1 MGHCDSSAQFG
12 GHGEFSGANPR
23 AAEADASQISG
34 GNPARSGLVCK
45 GFVDSPMAQP
55 FSSDSDVLMARPSS
69 AGWVLLSFLRIY
81 KVFLSPFF
89 GGACK
94 YHPSCSNYAY
104 EAIQRHGSWTGSA
117 LALKRLLRCRPFVP
131 GGFDPVP
138 SHEELQMAGAPS
150 RRAGSF

>member
-1 MGHCDSSAQFG
+1 MGHCDSSTQFG
-12 GHGEFSGANPR
+12 GHGEFSGASPR
-23 AAEADASQISG
+23 AAEADPSETG
-34 GNPARSGLVCK
+34 GRNSTGAEFIRERSI
-45 GFVDSPMAQP
+45 DSPVAQS
-55 FSSDSDVLMARPSS
+55 FPSS
-69 AGWVLLSFLRIY
+69 SNALIARTSTASWVLLLVLRVY
-81 KVFLSPFF
+81 KAFLSPFF

-104 EAIQRHGSWTGSA
+104 EAIQRHGSWTGSV
-117 LALKRLLRCRPFVP
+117 LALKRLLRCRPFTR